1 MFDST
6 QAPVD
11 MGSPNGRKYEQFLV
25 FVALASKKA
34 ICCCLSAAFMA
45 LD

>member
-1 MFDST
+1 MLDAT

-11 MGSPNGRKYEQFLV
+11 MGSPNGKYEQFLV
-25 FVALASKKA
+25 FVTLTSKKA
-34 ICCCLSAAFMA
+34 ICSYLNAA